1 MFFRCFVGN
10 RKMFFTRFAG
20 NRKMRPKTRYPQ
32 GQKSLFLSIS
42 KNFPLYSPRKF
53 HLLLNMKKSKP
64 SLNRQSKGPDKPAP
78 AAHNGWFWLLLW
90 SFNTNPG
97 FPDRTVS
104 AIPPRPHP
112 RATSANIQIPTSA
125 ATAPL
130 RPAPLSPLEVPP
142 NQRRM
147 NNTLSCR
154 MKENRP

>member
-1 MFFRCFVGN
+1 MFC
-10 RKMFFTRFAG
+10 RKSQNVFHPFC
-20 NRKMRPKTRYPQ
+20 RKSQNAPQNEVSARPK
-32 GQKSLFLSIS
+32 I
-42 KNFPLYSPRKF
+42 
-53 HLLLNMKKSKP
+53 KKSKP